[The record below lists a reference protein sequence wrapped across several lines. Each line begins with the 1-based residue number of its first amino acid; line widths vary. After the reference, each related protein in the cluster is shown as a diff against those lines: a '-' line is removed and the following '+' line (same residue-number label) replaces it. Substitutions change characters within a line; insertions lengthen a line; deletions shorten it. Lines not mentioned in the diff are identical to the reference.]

1 MKRSASSTQHTMRAA
16 VTLLAAGAVVAVGN
30 PALADGHEMASIR
43 PDATMLQY
51 PDVSQDSIVFVYA
64 NDLWKVPRE
73 GGAAMRIASPPGPE
87 SFPRFSPDGRTIAFV
102 GNYEGNQDV
111 YTIAAHGADIA
122 HRVTHHPAPEFI
134 SDWTPDG
141 ERLLI
146 AARQVYGP
154 PQHRNLFFVD
164 ADGGLPEK
172 LPLPYGAFGSLNDD
186 GTKIVYIPHSRDF
199 ATWKRYRGGQATDLW
214 IFDLEN
220 HTSKRITDWEGSDTQ
235 PMWHGDRIYYLS
247 DAGEN
252 ARMNVWV
259 YDTNTERHR
268 QLTHFADFD
277 VKWPAIGPGDDGQG
291 EIVFQNG
298 AHLYLLDL
306 RTMQSRLVDVVI
318 PGDRP
323 TLRKKMVDYS
333 DYVMGGGI
341 SNTGKRAV
349 VEARGDIWSV
359 PAEKG
364 ITRNLTQTSGI
375 AERSPIWSPDGQWI
389 AYLSDETGEY
399 EIYVTQSDG
408 RGETKQ
414 LTEHGECFRYLL
426 NWSPDSKYICF
437 ADKTG
442 STYLLE
448 VETQEITFVDK
459 SPDGQFRD
467 VSWSHDSMW
476 ITYSRMHDEANN
488 PVVCLYDIENAE
500 HHIVTSP
507 MFPASSPTFDAKGE
521 FLYYASQLNFS
532 PTYSSVQSTFIYDDA
547 GVLMAVPL
555 NGDVENP
562 WLDES
567 DEEEWEE
574 EKADTEEDAEGEDAD
589 AENGDDAEDGDEPN
603 GDEENADEDSE
614 EGDEAENADE
624 DADEDSDEAP
634 AEDLYNTEHPLHGV
648 WEGSFSG
655 MSAIGAPEDSG
666 TLKMTI
672 LVMKD
677 GTITGTSTTEFMGQ
691 SETDDLGTVTF
702 DEGSGELRIE
712 DSEDGVTSIMT
723 GKLEGD
729 TITGTWEIVEL
740 GISGPWS
747 ATKTDEEISEEDA
760 ASGEDAE
767 PVVIDLEGFESRAM
781 QLPVAPGG
789 FRNLA
794 VNDKNQ
800 LLYVRTNGGM
810 PSIKLFDM
818 TKPDDG
824 EKNVLGG
831 AFGFDISS
839 DGKKLLVGGQGGYA
853 IVSAAPGQSMSKRLP
868 DDRMKGMVDPRAE
881 WRQIFHDAWRIQ
893 RDFFYVANMH
903 GVDWEGIRRRYGAM
917 IEDCVTRE
925 DVSYVI
931 SEMISELNIGHA
943 YYFGGDGEG
952 GGPSVNVGMLGCDF
966 ELIETEEGTAYQIT
980 KIYTGGPWDADAR
993 GPLSQHGIDVK
1004 EGDFLLAVNG
1014 MPVDIE
1020 RDPWASFIGTAGEM
1034 TEITVSEKPVI
1045 DDDARRFLI
1054 EPMRGEAGLR
1064 FRGWIEHNRKYVA
1077 EKSGG
1082 RIGYIYVRDTGISG
1096 QSDLIRQFFGQR
1108 HLDGLIIDERWN
1120 GGGQLPHRFVELLD
1134 RPLTNYWALRD
1145 GRPWYS
1151 PSDAHHGPK
1160 AMLINGLAG
1169 SGGDMFPRLF
1179 KQAGLGPLIGTR
1191 TWGGLV
1197 GISGNPA
1204 LIDGGYTSVPRFA
1217 YFDLDGTW
1225 GIEGHGVDPD
1235 IEVIDDP
1242 ALMVDGSD
1250 PQLDKAIQVVLE
1262 EIERNPPKRPV
1273 VPPAPDRS
1281 GIGITEEDK

>member
-102 GNYEGNQDV
+102 GNYDGGTDI
-111 YTIAAHGADIA
+111 YTIAAEGGMA
-122 HRVTHHPAPEFI
+122 HRVTHHPTGEVL
-134 SDWTPDG
+134 SNWTPDG
-141 ERLLI
+141 ELLFYATGI
-146 AARQVYGP
+146 TGNPRAAQIFTVP
-154 PQHRNLFFVD
+154 
-164 ADGGLPEK
+164 ADGGMPTMM
-172 LPLPYGAFGSLNDD
+172 PVPYGAFADIHED
-186 GTKIVYIPHSRDF
+186 GEWMAYTPYSRETR
-199 ATWKRYRGGQATDLW
+199 TWKRYRGGMATDIWL
-214 IFDLEN
+214 FNLKTN
-220 HTSKRITDWEGSDTQ
+220 QSRQITDWEGTDAL
-235 PMWHGDRIYYLS
+235 PMWHGDMLYYLS
-247 DAGEN
+247 DNGPAHRLNIWSYDMDSGEHDQITEFED
-252 ARMNVWV
+252 
-259 YDTNTERHR
+259 YDI
-268 QLTHFADFD
+268 
-277 VKWPAIGPGDDGQG
+277 KWPSMGPGRRGKG
-291 EIVFQNG
+291 EIVFQCG
-298 AHLYLLDL
+298 PDLYLLDL
-306 RTMQSRLVDVVI
+306 ATNRAKTVEVTI

-323 TLRKKMVDYS
+323 QLRPQRVNVSEYAQS
-333 DYVMGGGI
+333 YNI
-341 SNTGKRAV
+341 SSTGKRV
-349 VEARGDIWSV
+349 VGELRGDIWTA
-359 PAEKG
+359 PAENG
-364 ITRNLTQTSGI
+364 SPRNLTRTSGV
-375 AERSPIWSPDGQWI
+375 AERDPAWSPDGRWI
-389 AYLSDETGEY
+389 AYFSDETGEY
-399 EIYVTQSDG
+399 ELYITQSDG
-408 RGETKQ
+408 KGETRQ
-414 LTEHGECFRYLL
+414 LTEDSATYY
-426 NWSPDSKYICF
+426 NSPVWSPDSKHILF
-437 ADKTG
+437 SDKASNMHLHTIETG
-442 STYLLE
+442 
-448 VETQEITFVDK
+448 ETITFDQEPRNAGV
-459 SPDGQFRD
+459 SA
-467 VSWSHDSMW
+467 SWSHDSRW
-476 ITYSRMHDEANN
+476 IAYARTTDDRLTSSIW
-488 PVVCLYDIENAE
+488 LYNVETGE
-500 HHIVTSP
+500 THEVTSG
-507 MFPASSPTFDAKGE
+507 MFNDSSPAFDRKGDY
-521 FLYYASQLNFS
+521 LYFTSTRNFS
-532 PTYSSVQSTFIYDDA
+532 PTYSDLDGTWIYNNA
-547 GVLMAVPL
+547 GVLLAVPL
-555 NGDVENP
+555 RSDVENP